1 MKVLVS
7 CGTKFHS
14 DHLAYQLQR
23 RNILLKLITSHPSIA
38 HHRVKIKR
46 GNILFLPPIF
56 VVSLGLKK
64 ILGKFYFF
72 QGRLEWI
79 LCLIYDW
86 MASLFVPIETD
97 ISISWAWSSLQTIR
111 AVKRNNGITILEECG
126 SCNKY
131 QENLLQEEY
140 ENLSLKYVS
149 KTFNK
154 IISRE
159 LLECEEAD
167 FVLCPSRHVVDSFL
181 KQGISSNKLI
191 FIPYGVELELFSPQP
206 RKDSIFRI
214 LFVGTVGVRKGIIYL
229 LEALKV
235 LEIQFECLIIGKVES
250 DFKNLF
256 QTYSP
261 FFKHI
266 ERVEHSQ
273 LKYYYSN
280 ASIFVFPSLDE
291 GMAYVQLEAMACGLP
306 VICTPNSGGDSVI
319 RDGQDGFIVPIRDPI
334 SIKDK
339 IEYLYQNP
347 SELQR
352 MSQNSLLRAKEFTWE
367 RYGRELEETLLK
379 LIAIK
384 AQSKQA

>member
-14 DHLAYQLQR
+14 DHVAYQLQR

-38 HHRVKIKR
+38 HQRVKIKR
-46 GNILFLPPIF
+46 ENILFLPPIF
-56 VVSLGLKK
+56 VISLVIRK
-64 ILGKFYFF
+64 ILGKLYFF
-72 QGRLEWI
+72 QGNLEWF
-79 LCLIYDW
+79 LCITYDW
-86 MASLFVPIETD
+86 MASLFVPTETD
-97 ISISWAWSSLQTIR
+97 VSISWAWSSLKTIR
-111 AVKRNNGITILEECG
+111 AVKKNKGIAILEECG

-131 QENLLQEEY
+131 QEDLLQEEY
-140 ENLSLKYVS
+140 ENLNLKYVS
-149 KTFNK
+149 KTSHK
-154 IISRE
+154 IVSRE
-159 LLECEEAD
+159 LQECEEAD
-167 FVLCPSRHVVDSFL
+167 FILCPSRHVINSFL

-191 FIPYGVELELFSPQP
+191 FIPYGVELDLFSPQP
-206 RKDSIFRI
+206 KNDSIFRI

-229 LEALKV
+229 LEALKD
-235 LEIQFECLIIGKVES
+235 LEIQFECLIIGKIEP
-250 DFKNLF
+250 DFKDIF
-256 QTYSP
+256 QTYNS

-266 ERVEHSQ
+266 EWVKHSQ

-291 GMAYVQLEAMACGLP
+291 GMALVQLEAMGCGLP

-319 RDGQDGFIVPIRDPI
+319 RDGQDGFIVPIRDPQ
-334 SIKDK
+334 SIKNK

-347 SELQR
+347 NELQK
-352 MSQNSLLRAKEFTWE
+352 MSQNALLRAKEFTWE

-384 AQSKQA
+384 THDQ